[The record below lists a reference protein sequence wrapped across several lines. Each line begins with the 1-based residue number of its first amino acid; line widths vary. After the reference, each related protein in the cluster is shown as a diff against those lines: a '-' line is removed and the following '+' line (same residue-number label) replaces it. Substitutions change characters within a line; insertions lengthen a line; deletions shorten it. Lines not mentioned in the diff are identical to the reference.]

1 MDPPQVMY
9 ICFYFS
15 EFISEFN
22 AAIFVVVEDI
32 FVDFIN
38 LDIYRLVFWRAHGGY
53 ACACIRGICACM

>member
-1 MDPPQVMY
+1 M
-9 ICFYFS
+9 CFYFS

-38 LDIYRLVFWRAHGGY
+38 LKIHCLGLLFGGLGY
-53 ACACIRGICACM
+53 GCVY